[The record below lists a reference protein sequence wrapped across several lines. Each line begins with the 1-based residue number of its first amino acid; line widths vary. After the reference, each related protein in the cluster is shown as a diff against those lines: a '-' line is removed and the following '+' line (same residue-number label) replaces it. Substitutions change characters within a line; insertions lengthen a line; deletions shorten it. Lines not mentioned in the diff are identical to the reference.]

1 MNKETLENNLKN
13 MISLDFDN
21 SGKRHKPSYLEL
33 KEHKTYSTK
42 AISLSSLNINNINDL
57 ADKTT
62 APIYYLFSCLE
73 DYFRCN
79 KNLQII
85 LKDISFCPVCIPTDH
100 IDFFAKIHFWNK
112 FNETGGEHS
121 IFLDSDCKFNIE
133 IKFGISDLLYEEKTI
148 YTIETSIKEELE
160 RNYNRINFNEDVF
173 RIDAGNIIDHNLNIG
188 RYVIDKHYADIREK
202 VPSYEK
208 IYI

>member
-21 SGKRHKPSYLEL
+21 SGSYLEL
-33 KEHKTYSTK
+33 KEHKTYSSK

-79 KNLQII
+79 KD
-85 LKDISFCPVCIPTDH
+85 LKNNFKR
-100 IDFFAKIHFWNK
+100 FK
-112 FNETGGEHS
+112 FLS
-121 IFLDSDCKFNIE
+121 C
-133 IKFGISDLLYEEKTI
+133 LY
-148 YTIETSIKEELE
+148 S
-160 RNYNRINFNEDVF
+160 
-173 RIDAGNIIDHNLNIG
+173 
-188 RYVIDKHYADIREK
+188 
-202 VPSYEK
+202 S
-208 IYI
+208 

>member
-1 MNKETLENNLKN
+1 MSNGDLEN

-21 SGKRHKPSYLEL
+21 SGKWHKPSYLEL
-33 KEHKTYSTK
+33 KEHKTYSSK

-62 APIYYLFSCLE
+62 APIYYLFSRLE

-79 KNLQII
+79 KDLKII
-85 LKDISFCPVCIPTDH
+85 LKDLSFCPVCIPADN
-100 IDFFAKIHFWNK
+100 IDFFGKIYFWNK

-133 IKFGISDLLYEEKTI
+133 IKFELSDLLYEEETI

-160 RNYNRINFNEDVF
+160 RNYNRIDFNEDIF
-173 RIDAGNIIDHNLNIG
+173 RIDTGYIIDHNLSIG
-188 RYVIDKHYADIREK
+188 RYVIDKYYAHIRKK
-202 VPSYEK
+202 VPLYEK
-208 IYI
+208 FYI